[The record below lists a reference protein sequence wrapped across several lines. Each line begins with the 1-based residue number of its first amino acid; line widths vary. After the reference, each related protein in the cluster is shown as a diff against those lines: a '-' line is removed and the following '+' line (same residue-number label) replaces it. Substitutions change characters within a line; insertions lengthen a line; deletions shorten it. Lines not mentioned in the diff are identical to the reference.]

1 MINRIYFFSIVLILF
16 LLSGVVHAQM
26 KEAHRKLVLKSDV
39 ILVYNS
45 YLEREKD
52 IVSDYTT
59 VYFDSIY
66 DRNIDTILVN
76 KTKFKKG
83 DYRLQRLVEGEDVF
97 INSIQEGGGCL
108 LLGMLDSDSVY
119 VNFLFLKKTGKE
131 YRNLAELN
139 GIEISRAKGYYIPQI
154 IRLIEINSIKDPKEK
169 YKQSV
174 NWFIDNGVYPDND
187 FIEYYIQQGIVQ
199 KDNYFDDEII
209 LRAKNMFL
217 KGKES
222 LLPIIQDKYA
232 SEAKNYYL
240 QKMKRIARLT
250 EPRYSDYYDFRNSI
264 RLMYDFEYENA
275 EYILLGML
283 TSDPVDSYD
292 KSRIMRHFIEMVEN
306 DKNITIRKE

>member
-45 YLEREKD
+45 FPERGKD

-59 VYFDSIY
+59 IYFDSIY
-66 DRNIDTILVN
+66 GKKIDTVLLN

-97 INSIQEGGGCL
+97 INSIQEGGGCF
-108 LLGMLDSDSVY
+108 LLGTLDSDSVY
-119 VNFLFLKKTGKE
+119 IDLLFLKKTGKE
-131 YRNLAELN
+131 YLNLGELN
-139 GIEISRAKGYYIPQI
+139 NIEISRVKGYYIPQI
-154 IRLIEINSIKDPKEK
+154 IRLIEINSIKEPKER

-174 NWFIDNGVYPDND
+174 NWFIDNGVCPDSN

-199 KDNYFDDEII
+199 KDNYFDDEMI

-217 KGKES
+217 EGRED
-222 LLPIIQDKYA
+222 LLPMIQYKYA

-240 QKMKRIARLT
+240 QRMKRIARLT
-250 EPRYSDYYDFRNSI
+250 NPGYSDYRDFYNDIQSIYDFR
-264 RLMYDFEYENA
+264 YESA
-275 EYILLGML
+275 EYILCDLI
-283 TSDPVDSYD
+283 TSDFTEKYR
-292 KSRIMRHFIEMVEN
+292 KSQIMEYFIEMVEN
-306 DKNITIRKE
+306 DKNITFRKE